1 MIITVTVVRVV
12 EAAIDEVVGVL
23 AVRNG
28 LVAAVRSVNMLTAV
42 IRLIA
47 GVGELVIDRQ

>member
-12 EAAIDEVVGVL
+12 EASVDDVIGVL
-23 AVRNG
+23 AVRHG
-28 LVAAVRSVNMLTAV
+28 LVPAVRSVNVLTAV
-42 IRLIA
+42 VRLIA